1 MDGAIA
7 TMFELAG
14 PLSVLIAGIV
24 TDKVFG
30 SRRMPVAVTCLLCL
44 SVVLFLMDN
53 LPANRLALGAGFFMI
68 GILLYAPDS
77 LISGTAAVDF
87 GTRKGAGT
95 AAGLINGFGS
105 FGAVLGGTLPGLVK
119 EQWGWDGIFH
129 SLSISILIAG
139 VLLLPQWNRLPESR
153 NRPEAS

>member
-14 PLSVLIAGIV
+14 PLSVLFAGIV

-30 SRRMPVAVTCLLCL
+30 SRRMPVAVMCLLSL

-53 LPANRLALGAGFFMI
+53 LPANRLALGAGFFTI

-95 AAGLINGFGS
+95 AAGFINGCGS
-105 FGAVLGGTLPGLVK
+105 FGAVLGGFLPGLVK
-119 EQWGWDGIFH
+119 EHWGWDGIFLA
-129 SLSISILIAG
+129 LSISILIAG
-139 VLLLPQWNRLPESR
+139 LLLLPHWNKLPQSHSR
-153 NRPEAS
+153 REAS